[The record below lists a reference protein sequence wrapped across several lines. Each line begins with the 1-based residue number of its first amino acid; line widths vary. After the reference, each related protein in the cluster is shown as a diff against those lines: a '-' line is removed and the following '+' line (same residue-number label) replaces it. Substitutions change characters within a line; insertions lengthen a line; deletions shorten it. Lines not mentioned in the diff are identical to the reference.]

1 MRVLQTIPDCTLHE
15 LAVEDLPALQSFYE
29 VNPLYWQQCLGQAP
43 APTEAHEDFFGGPP
57 TDWPKTRQWTIGIT
71 ARESELA
78 GAAGLISDLFIES
91 VWHIGFF
98 MVATRLHGDGSA
110 QRMYAVL
117 EDWMRAQGARWLR
130 LGVVIGNTRAERF
143 WQRRGYL
150 EVRRRPGVE
159 MGRRVND
166 LRVMVK
172 PLTGAPL
179 DEYLSRVSR
188 DRPDPL

>member
-1 MRVLQTIPDCTLHE
+1 MRVLQTTFDCTLHE
-15 LAVEDLPALQSFYE
+15 LAVEDLPALQAFYE
-29 VNPLYWQQCLGQAP
+29 ANPLYWHQCLGQAP
-43 APTEAHEDFFGGPP
+43 TLTEAHDDFFGGPP
-57 TDWPKTRQWTIGIT
+57 ADWPKNRQWMIGIT
-71 ARESELA
+71 AREPELA

-91 VWHIGFF
+91 VWHVGFF
-98 MVATRLHGDGSA
+98 MVATRRHGDGSA

-143 WQRRGYL
+143 WQRLGYL
-150 EVRRRPGVE
+150 EVRRRTAVE

-172 PLTGAPL
+172 PLTGESITA
-179 DEYLSRVSR
+179 YLARVER
-188 DRPDPL
+188 DRPET